1 MPVAI
6 CAKESPTSLRPPRL
20 PIGAQRQR
28 GTLCEPREAAVERR
42 RLLCTTQSTRS
53 RPLGTVPELARDVE
67 GPPYGGLVVADRFF
81 ETYEI
86 NFFSLRRCAKSDWKL
101 LKGREW
107 LEWLAASW
115 ALRLHFRVALRK
127 LRYQSQDS
135 FRIVPLDEGIE
146 SERRRSRNGVHRG
159 WRKRFDSCTT
169 SARSICAMTSTTGHT
184 S

>member
-1 MPVAI
+1 VPVAI

-28 GTLCEPREAAVERR
+28 GTLCEPREAALERR

-67 GPPYGGLVVADRFF
+67 GPPYGGLVAADRFF

-115 ALRLHFRVALRK
+115 SLRVHFRVALRK

-135 FRIVPLDEGIE
+135 FRIVPLDEGYRVRGAARAME
-146 SERRRSRNGVHRG
+146 FTEVGASASFLSRLQQ
-159 WRKRFDSCTT
+159 
-169 SARSICAMTSTTGHT
+169 
-184 S
+184 

>member
-1 MPVAI
+1 
-6 CAKESPTSLRPPRL
+6 
-20 PIGAQRQR
+20 
-28 GTLCEPREAAVERR
+28 
-42 RLLCTTQSTRS
+42 
-53 RPLGTVPELARDVE
+53 
-67 GPPYGGLVVADRFF
+67 VADRFF

-135 FRIVPLDEGIE
+135 FRIVPLDEGYRVREAPLAQWSSPRLAQALRFLYDIGALDLRDDVDDRPYVLSLFGEELLE
-146 SERRRSRNGVHRG
+146 SEL
-159 WRKRFDSCTT
+159 
-169 SARSICAMTSTTGHT
+169 ARH
-184 S
+184 